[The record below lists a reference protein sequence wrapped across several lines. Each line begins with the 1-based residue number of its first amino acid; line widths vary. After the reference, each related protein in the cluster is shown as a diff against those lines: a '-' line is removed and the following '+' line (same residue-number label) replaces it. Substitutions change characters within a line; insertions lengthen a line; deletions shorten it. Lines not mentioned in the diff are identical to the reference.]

1 MRYLVE
7 ECGINID
14 IPGEQGYTPLHLAC
28 KFNYPKLVEYLLS
41 KGARTDL
48 LTRDEKTARELAA
61 GQ

>member
-1 MRYLVE
+1 MD
-7 ECGINID
+7 ID